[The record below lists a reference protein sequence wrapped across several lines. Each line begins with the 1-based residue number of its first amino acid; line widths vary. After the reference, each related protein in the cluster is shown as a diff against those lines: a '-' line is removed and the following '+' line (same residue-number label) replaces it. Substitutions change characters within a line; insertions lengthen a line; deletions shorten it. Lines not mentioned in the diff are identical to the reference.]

1 MGLTRDSRFFA
12 IKPLRMAMI
21 NLTVI
26 RHRYGERVVLAMPS
40 FAIAA
45 GEECLLLGASGS
57 GKTTLLHILAGILKP
72 SEGDVTIDGT
82 RLSSLSG
89 AALDRFRG
97 QHIGI
102 VLQKLHLIGSIS
114 ALQNLLLAQTLSGR
128 AADETAAL
136 RLLDGLG
143 LAAFSTAKPKQLSHG
158 QAQRLA
164 IARAV
169 INQPKLIIADEPT
182 SNLDDKH
189 AGEALQLLRSQAHSC
204 GAALVVAT
212 HDARVKQHI
221 PRRLELAST

>member
-1 MGLTRDSRFFA
+1 
-12 IKPLRMAMI
+12 MAEH
-21 NLTVI
+21 LVDVSAV
-26 RHRYGERVVLAMPS
+26 RHRYGERVVLAIPGFS
-40 FAIAA
+40 LAA
-45 GEECLLLGASGS
+45 NDECLILGSSGS

-72 SEGDVTIDGT
+72 SEGEVTIDGT

-89 AALDRFRG
+89 TALDRFRG

-128 AADETAAL
+128 AADESAAR

-143 LAAFSTAKPKQLSHG
+143 LGAYSAAKPKQLSHG

-169 INQPKLIIADEPT
+169 INRPKLIIADEPT
-182 SNLDDKH
+182 SNLDDRH
-189 AGEALQLLRSQAHSC
+189 AGEALQLLRSQAHAC

-212 HDARVKQHI
+212 HDARVKEHI
-221 PRRLELAST
+221 PRRIELASP

>member
-1 MGLTRDSRFFA
+1 
-12 IKPLRMAMI
+12 MI
-21 NLTVI
+21 NLTDI
-26 RHRYGERVVLAMPS
+26 RHRYGERVVLDMPS

-89 AALDRFRG
+89 TALDRFRG

-189 AGEALQLLRSQAHSC
+189 AGEALQLLRSQAHAC

>member
-1 MGLTRDSRFFA
+1 MTA
-12 IKPLRMAMI
+12 V
-21 NLTVI
+21 NLTDI
-26 RHRYGERVVLAMPS
+26 RHRYGERVVLDVPS
-40 FAIAA
+40 FVIAA

-72 SEGDVTIDGT
+72 SEGEVTIDGT

-89 AALDRFRG
+89 TALDRFRG

-128 AADETAAL
+128 VSDESAA
-136 RLLDGLG
+136 RQLLESLGLG
-143 LAAFSTAKPKQLSHG
+143 AFGAAKPKQLSHG

-169 INQPKLIIADEPT
+169 IHRPKLIIADEPT

-189 AGEALQLLRSQAHSC
+189 AEEALRLLRSQAHAC

-212 HDARVKQHI
+212 HDARVKEHI
-221 PRRLELAST
+221 PRRIELASP